1 MRDRSEIVTNA
12 TQDATGGNIFIYLK
26 DNLLGLENS
35 QIAASAERGSGG
47 NIQIATRGI
56 FLSADSQI
64 NATSEFGIDGL
75 IQIDTLAVDP
85 NSGLIKLPT
94 ELIDPSLYLSQGCS
108 GNKDNQFMSIGR
120 GGLPENPFHAVIY
133 NSVLPDWG
141 TSSEPTILKPSSKPH
156 TSTFSNISPIIEAQN
171 WKINQNRKVELFVIS
186 IVSMELN

>member
-1 MRDRSEIVTNA
+1 
-12 TQDATGGNIFIYLK
+12 
-26 DNLLGLENS
+26 
-35 QIAASAERGSGG
+35 
-47 NIQIATRGI
+47 
-56 FLSADSQI
+56 
-64 NATSEFGIDGL
+64 
-75 IQIDTLAVDP
+75 
-85 NSGLIKLPT
+85 
-94 ELIDPSLYLSQGCS
+94 
-108 GNKDNQFMSIGR
+108 MSIGR